1 VGRLGVGASRGAAQ
15 RGDGVL
21 LDAQELKEGLVLVAV
36 KGFECGVP
44 PHPLF
49 RGDARALEQL
59 DELVAA
65 EEGRPCEATL
75 DAERRE
81 DEALLGAQ
89 SANLVVELG
98 HLGCQRLGE
107 VGVRG
112 AEQTRDDS
120 QWQPGPPV
128 VADACQPRDV
138 GGAVVPIARRRA
150 RGRSQQPD
158 PVVVQQGAP
167 RQLEACRQASDGQ
180 DAVVAGSA
188 VNIVPVL
195 R

>member
-1 VGRLGVGASRGAAQ
+1 MGRLGVGASRGAAQ

-44 PHPLF
+44 PRPLF

-65 EEGRPCEATL
+65 EEGCPREATL
-75 DAERRE
+75 HAERRE

-89 SANLVVELG
+89 SADLVVELG
-98 HLGCQRLGE
+98 HLGCQRLG
-107 VGVRG
+107 
-112 AEQTRDDS
+112 
-120 QWQPGPPV
+120 
-128 VADACQPRDV
+128 
-138 GGAVVPIARRRA
+138 GAVVPIARRRT

-167 RQLEACRQASDGQ
+167 RQPEACRQASDGQ
-180 DAVVAGSA
+180 DAVVAGST
-188 VNIVPVL
+188 VNTVPVL